1 MRATTEQIHTGG
13 RMIGA
18 NGNGKGPADEQGRE
32 QLREQ
37 VIELRAQGLSI
48 RKIAGRVHKSRSTIG
63 RWIALWDEEIAR
75 RRAIELEALYERA
88 AMTKEARIK
97 RLSTQ
102 IGAMEKELKSRGLA
116 DVSTE
121 RLLKLLLEYHG
132 ALGAEYVET
141 EPAAAM
147 GQDEASM
154 DSERVK
160 AELER
165 MLIRLRSGQLS
176 EERARQEQAGL
187 LSILRAI
194 EQGELAEKM
203 DRIEAILE
211 ARA

>member
-1 MRATTEQIHTGG
+1 MIATTKQIRTGG
-13 RMIGA
+13 RMISA
-18 NGNGKGPADEQGRE
+18 NGRPLEEAGRE
-32 QLREQ
+32 ELREQ
-37 VIELRAQGLSI
+37 VIELRAEGLSI

-194 EQGELAEKM
+194 EQGELAEKI
-203 DRIEAILE
+203 DKLEAILE

>member
-1 MRATTEQIHTGG
+1 MRASTEKMSANG

-18 NGNGKGPADEQGRE
+18 NGQQSEELGRE

-48 RKIAGRVHKSRSTIG
+48 RKIAGRVHRSRSTIG
-63 RWIALWDEEIAR
+63 RWVALWDEEIAR
-75 RRAIELEALYERA
+75 RRAIELEALYEQA
-88 AMTKEARIK
+88 AMTKEARVK
-97 RLSTQ
+97 RLSSQ
-102 IGAMEKELKSRGLA
+102 IKGIEKELRARGLE

-121 RLLKLLLEYHG
+121 RLLKLLLEYHE

-147 GQDEASM
+147 GQDEAIM

-160 AELER
+160 SELER
-165 MLIRLRSGQLS
+165 LLIRLRSGQVS
-176 EERARQEQAGL
+176 GERAKQEQAGL

-194 EQGELAEKM
+194 EQGELAEKI
-203 DRIEAILE
+203 DKIEAILE

>member
-13 RMIGA
+13 RMISA
-18 NGNGKGPADEQGRE
+18 NGRPLEEAGRE
-32 QLREQ
+32 ELREQ
-37 VIELRAQGLSI
+37 VIELRAEGLSI
-48 RKIAGRVHKSRSTIG
+48 RKIAGRLHRSRSTIG

-102 IGAMEKELKSRGLA
+102 IGAMEKEIKSRGLA

-154 DSERVK
+154 DSDRVK

>member
-1 MRATTEQIHTGG
+1 MRATTEQIPTDG
-13 RMIGA
+13 RMISA
-18 NGNGKGPADEQGRE
+18 NGRPLEEAGRE
-32 QLREQ
+32 ELREQ

-48 RKIAGRVHKSRSTIG
+48 RKIAGRVHRSRSTIG

-102 IGAMEKELKSRGLA
+102 IGAMEKELKGRGLA

-121 RLLKLLLEYHG
+121 RLLRLLLEYHE

-147 GQDEASM
+147 GRDEAIM
-154 DSERVK
+154 DSEQVK
-160 AELER
+160 SELER
-165 MLIRLRSGQLS
+165 LLIRLRSGQVTG
-176 EERARQEQAGL
+176 ERARQEQAGL

-194 EQGELAEKM
+194 EQGELAEKI
-203 DRIEAILE
+203 DKIEAILD
-211 ARA
+211 ARK

>member
-1 MRATTEQIHTGG
+1 MSQLSAVSSQPATSANG
-13 RMIGA
+13 RMSR
-18 NGNGKGPADEQGRE
+18 PLEEPGRE
-32 QLREQ
+32 ELREQ

-48 RKIAGRVHKSRSTIG
+48 RKIAGRVRKSRSTIG
-63 RWIALWDEEIAR
+63 RWIALWGEGISR

-97 RLSTQ
+97 RLSFQ

-121 RLLKLLLEYHG
+121 RLLRLLLEYHE

-147 GQDEASM
+147 GQDEARM
-154 DSERVK
+154 DSEWVK
-160 AELER
+160 VDLER
-165 MLIRLRSGQLS
+165 LLIRLRSGQVS
-176 EERARQEQAGL
+176 EGRARQEQAGL

-203 DRIEAILE
+203 DKLEAILE
-211 ARA
+211 ARR

>member
-1 MRATTEQIHTGG
+1 MRATTDQIRANG
-13 RMIGA
+13 RMIATHGQQQPEEA
-18 NGNGKGPADEQGRE
+18 GRE
-32 QLREQ
+32 ELREQ

-48 RKIAGRVHKSRSTIG
+48 RKIAGRVHRSRSTIG

-97 RLSTQ
+97 RLGTQ
-102 IGAMEKELKSRGLA
+102 IGAMEKELKGRGLA

-121 RLLKLLLEYHG
+121 RLLKLLLEYHE

-147 GQDEASM
+147 GQDEARM

-160 AELER
+160 VELER
-165 MLIRLRSGQLS
+165 ILIRLRSGQVTG
-176 EERARQEQAGL
+176 ERAKQEQAGL

-194 EQGELAEKM
+194 EQGELAEKI
-203 DRIEAILE
+203 DRLEAILE

>member
-1 MRATTEQIHTGG
+1 MIATTKQIRTGG
-13 RMIGA
+13 RMINA
-18 NGNGKGPADEQGRE
+18 SNGQGPDEAGRDE
-32 QLREQ
+32 LKEQ

-194 EQGELAEKM
+194 EQGELAEKI
-203 DRIEAILE
+203 DKLEAILE

>member
-1 MRATTEQIHTGG
+1 MC
-13 RMIGA
+13 
-18 NGNGKGPADEQGRE
+18 
-32 QLREQ
+32 
-37 VIELRAQGLSI
+37 I
-48 RKIAGRVHKSRSTIG
+48 RDS
-63 RWIALWDEEIAR
+63 
-75 RRAIELEALYERA
+75 
-88 AMTKEARIK
+88 
-97 RLSTQ
+97 
-102 IGAMEKELKSRGLA
+102 
-116 DVSTE
+116 VSTE
-121 RLLKLLLEYHG
+121 RLLKLLLEYHE

-194 EQGELAEKM
+194 EQGELAEKI
-203 DRIEAILE
+203 DQLEAILE

>member
-1 MRATTEQIHTGG
+1 MRGTLEQIHTGG
-13 RMIGA
+13 RMMSA
-18 NGNGKGPADEQGRE
+18 NGQGRADEAGRE
-32 QLREQ
+32 ELREH
-37 VIELRAQGLSI
+37 VIELRAEGLSI
-48 RKIAGRVHKSRSTIG
+48 RKIAGRVHRSRSTIG

-102 IGAMEKELKSRGLA
+102 ISAMEKELKSRGLA

-121 RLLKLLLEYHG
+121 RLLRLLLEYHE

-147 GQDEASM
+147 GQNEASM
-154 DSERVK
+154 DSEKVK
-160 AELER
+160 SELER
-165 MLIRLRSGQLS
+165 LLIRLRSGQVTG
-176 EERARQEQAGL
+176 ERARQEQAGL

-203 DRIEAILE
+203 DKLEAILE
-211 ARA
+211 ERA

>member
-1 MRATTEQIHTGG
+1 MRATTEQIHTSG
-13 RMIGA
+13 RMISA
-18 NGNGKGPADEQGRE
+18 NGRPLEEAGRE
-32 QLREQ
+32 ELREQ

-48 RKIAGRVHKSRSTIG
+48 RKIAGRMHKSRSTIG

-102 IGAMEKELKSRGLA
+102 IGAMEKELKGRGLA

-121 RLLKLLLEYHG
+121 RLLRLLLEYHE

-147 GQDEASM
+147 GRDEAIM
-154 DSERVK
+154 DSEQVK
-160 AELER
+160 SELER
-165 MLIRLRSGQLS
+165 LLIRLRSGQVTG
-176 EERARQEQAGL
+176 ERARQEQAGL

-194 EQGELAEKM
+194 EQGELAEKI
-203 DRIEAILE
+203 DKIEAVLE
-211 ARA
+211 ARK

>member
-1 MRATTEQIHTGG
+1 MRATTEQIPTDG
-13 RMIGA
+13 RMISA
-18 NGNGKGPADEQGRE
+18 NGRPLEEAGRE
-32 QLREQ
+32 ELREQ

-48 RKIAGRVHKSRSTIG
+48 RKIAGRVHRSRSTIG

-102 IGAMEKELKSRGLA
+102 IGAMEKELKGRGLA

-121 RLLKLLLEYHG
+121 RLLRLLLEYHE

-147 GQDEASM
+147 GRDEAIM
-154 DSERVK
+154 DSEQVK
-160 AELER
+160 SELER
-165 MLIRLRSGQLS
+165 LLIRLRSGQVTG
-176 EERARQEQAGL
+176 ERARQEQAGL

-194 EQGELAEKM
+194 EQGELAEKI
-203 DRIEAILE
+203 DKIEAVLE
-211 ARA
+211 ARK

>member
-1 MRATTEQIHTGG
+1 MRATTEQIRANG
-13 RMIGA
+13 RMIATPGQQQPEEA
-18 NGNGKGPADEQGRE
+18 GRE
-32 QLREQ
+32 ELREQ

-48 RKIAGRVHKSRSTIG
+48 RKIAGRVHRSRSTIG

-102 IGAMEKELKSRGLA
+102 IGAMEKELKGRGLA

-121 RLLKLLLEYHG
+121 RLLRLLLEYHE

-147 GQDEASM
+147 GQDEARM

-160 AELER
+160 VDLER
-165 MLIRLRSGQLS
+165 LLIRLRSGQVTG
-176 EERARQEQAGL
+176 ERARQEQAGL

-194 EQGELAEKM
+194 EQGELAEKI

>member
-1 MRATTEQIHTGG
+1 MRATTEQIRANG
-13 RMIGA
+13 RMIATPGQQQPEEA
-18 NGNGKGPADEQGRE
+18 GRE
-32 QLREQ
+32 ELREQ

-48 RKIAGRVHKSRSTIG
+48 RKIAGRVHRSRSTIG

-102 IGAMEKELKSRGLA
+102 IGAMEKELKGRGLA

-121 RLLKLLLEYHG
+121 RLLRLLLEYHE

-147 GQDEASM
+147 GQDEARM

-160 AELER
+160 VDLER
-165 MLIRLRSGQLS
+165 LLIRLRSGQVTG
-176 EERARQEQAGL
+176 ERARQEQAGL

-194 EQGELAEKM
+194 EQGELAEKI
-203 DRIEAILE
+203 DRLEAILE

>member
-1 MRATTEQIHTGG
+1 MS
-13 RMIGA
+13 A
-18 NGNGKGPADEQGRE
+18 NGQGRADEAGRE
-32 QLREQ
+32 ELREH
-37 VIELRAQGLSI
+37 VIELRAEGLSI
-48 RKIAGRVHKSRSTIG
+48 RKIAGRVHRSRSTIG

-102 IGAMEKELKSRGLA
+102 ISAMEKELKSRGLA

-121 RLLKLLLEYHG
+121 RLLRLLLEYHE

-147 GQDEASM
+147 GQNEASM
-154 DSERVK
+154 DSEKVK
-160 AELER
+160 SELER
-165 MLIRLRSGQLS
+165 LLIRLRSGQVTG
-176 EERARQEQAGL
+176 ERARQEQAGL

-203 DRIEAILE
+203 DKLEAILE
-211 ARA
+211 ERA

>member
-1 MRATTEQIHTGG
+1 MRATTEQIRANG
-13 RMIGA
+13 RMIATPGQQQPEEA
-18 NGNGKGPADEQGRE
+18 GRE
-32 QLREQ
+32 ELREQ

-48 RKIAGRVHKSRSTIG
+48 RKIAGRVHRSRSTIG

-102 IGAMEKELKSRGLA
+102 IGAMEKELKGRGLA

-121 RLLKLLLEYHG
+121 RLLRLLLEYHE

-147 GQDEASM
+147 GQDEARM

-160 AELER
+160 VDLER
-165 MLIRLRSGQLS
+165 LLIRLRSGQVTG
-176 EERARQEQAGL
+176 ERARQEQAGL

-194 EQGELAEKM
+194 EQGELAEKI

-211 ARA
+211 ARK

>member
-1 MRATTEQIHTGG
+1 MRATTEQIRANG
-13 RMIGA
+13 RMIATPGQQQPEEA
-18 NGNGKGPADEQGRE
+18 GRE
-32 QLREQ
+32 ELREQ

-48 RKIAGRVHKSRSTIG
+48 RKIAGRVHRSRSTIG

-102 IGAMEKELKSRGLA
+102 IGAMEKELKGRGLA

-121 RLLKLLLEYHG
+121 RLLRLLLEYHE

-147 GQDEASM
+147 GQDEARM

-165 MLIRLRSGQLS
+165 LLIRLRSGQVTG
-176 EERARQEQAGL
+176 ERAKQEQAGL

>member
-1 MRATTEQIHTGG
+1 MRATTEQIRANG
-13 RMIGA
+13 RMIATPGQQQPEEA
-18 NGNGKGPADEQGRE
+18 GRE
-32 QLREQ
+32 ELREQ

-48 RKIAGRVHKSRSTIG
+48 RKIAGRVHRSRSTIG

-102 IGAMEKELKSRGLA
+102 IGAMEKELKGRGLA

-121 RLLKLLLEYHG
+121 RLLRLLLEYHE

-147 GQDEASM
+147 GQDEARM

-160 AELER
+160 VDLER
-165 MLIRLRSGQLS
+165 LLIRLRSGQVT
-176 EERARQEQAGL
+176 EGRARQEQAGL

-194 EQGELAEKM
+194 EQGELAEKI

-211 ARA
+211 ARK

>member
-1 MRATTEQIHTGG
+1 MSATTRQIATSG
-13 RMIGA
+13 RMMSGS
-18 NGNGKGPADEQGRE
+18 NGRPLEEAGRDE
-32 QLREQ
+32 LREQ
-37 VIELRAQGLSI
+37 VIELRAQGMSI
-48 RKIAGRVHKSRSTIG
+48 RKIAGRVHRSRSTIG

-97 RLSTQ
+97 RLSSQ

-121 RLLKLLLEYHG
+121 RLLRLLLEYHE

-147 GQDEASM
+147 GQDEARM
-154 DSERVK
+154 DSEKVK
-160 AELER
+160 SELER
-165 MLIRLRSGQLS
+165 LLIRLRSGQVTG
-176 EERARQEQAGL
+176 ERAKQEQAGL

-194 EQGELAEKM
+194 EQGELAEKI
-203 DRIEAILE
+203 DKLEAILE

>member
-1 MRATTEQIHTGG
+1 MGQMIATSRRPAASANG
-13 RMIGA
+13 RMSQ
-18 NGNGKGPADEQGRE
+18 PLEELGRE
-32 QLREQ
+32 ELREQ
-37 VIELRAQGLSI
+37 VIELRAQGMSI
-48 RKIAGRVHKSRSTIG
+48 RKIAGRVRKSRSTIG

-102 IGAMEKELKSRGLA
+102 IGAIEKELKSRGLV

-121 RLLKLLLEYHG
+121 RLLKLLLEYHE

-147 GQDEASM
+147 GQDEARM

-165 MLIRLRSGQLS
+165 LLIRLRSGQVTG
-176 EERARQEQAGL
+176 ERAKQEQAGL

-194 EQGELAEKM
+194 EQGELAEKI